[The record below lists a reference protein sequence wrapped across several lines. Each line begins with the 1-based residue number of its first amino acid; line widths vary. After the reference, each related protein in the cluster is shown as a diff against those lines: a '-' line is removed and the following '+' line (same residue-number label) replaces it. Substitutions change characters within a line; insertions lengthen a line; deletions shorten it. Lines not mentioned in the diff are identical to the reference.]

1 VTAALSL
8 SRTAKIWPAPQSGGR
23 AAEKILFSLRLSVM
37 NEKPF
42 GNPRTE
48 DIMTEEC
55 PTKRTALL
63 SNRKM
68 TCSLRNK
75 ADYADFSIIFIP
87 CEILA
92 VLSPW
97 NISSEKLQGITPH
110 PLCR

>member
-1 VTAALSL
+1 MPYQENCLAV
-8 SRTAKIWPAPQSGGR
+8 KP
-23 AAEKILFSLRLSVM
+23 EDDLF
-37 NEKPF
+37 
-42 GNPRTE
+42 
-48 DIMTEEC
+48 I
-55 PTKRTALL
+55 
-63 SNRKM
+63 
-68 TCSLRNK
+68 RNK